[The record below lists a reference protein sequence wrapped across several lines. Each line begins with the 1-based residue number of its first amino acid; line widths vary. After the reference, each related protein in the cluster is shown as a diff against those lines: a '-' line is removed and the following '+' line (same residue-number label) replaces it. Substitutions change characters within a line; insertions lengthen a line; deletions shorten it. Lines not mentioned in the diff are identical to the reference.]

1 MLENQRFRTEIFM
14 LKNLFFVALAAAVA
28 VGIGYADQT
37 AGNVVVPVKKTQA
50 NDGKQMYVNYCAPCH
65 GVDGRGNGPV
75 SDALKTP
82 PVNLTLLSRNNGGT
96 FPAMHVQAVLE
107 FGTKNSAHGTTQMP
121 VWGPVLDKMDPNG
134 NGPNVGVLR
143 ISNLGKYLE
152 SIQAK

>member
-1 MLENQRFRTEIFM
+1 M
-14 LKNLFFVALAAAVA
+14 LKNLFFVAFAAAIA

-50 NDGKQMYVNYCAPCH
+50 NDGKQMYRSYCAPCH
-65 GVDGRGNGPV
+65 GVDGKGNGPV

-82 PVNLTLLSRNNGGT
+82 PADLTLLSRNNGGT
-96 FPAMHVQAVLE
+96 FPMMHVQAVLQ

-121 VWGPVLDKMDPNG
+121 IWGPVLGNMDSNSTQA
-134 NGPNVGVLR
+134 NQGVLR
-143 ISNLGKYLE
+143 ISNLSKYIE